1 MAERDSGLKI
11 LIHTPYVLGVQDRS
25 PNGVANYITEIK
37 PHLEDKGCSVRLL
50 GPNISDGQDN
60 AADYTLGRKVRVSR
74 NKTSSETSV
83 SFNTRHA
90 RALLLTVRPDIVI
103 VHEPLAGHAAHTIIS
118 GAPKREDG
126 TLIPAIIGTFHARAE
141 SLDWPTQAS
150 LWVGQRLRRVTFNKW
165 LIPNG
170 STDGYVNTVMG
181 ALGGKIAVSR
191 ATADFWDS
199 IYPSDYEVI
208 YNGINTAQLT
218 PDGAKIEAWQD
229 GKQTIL
235 FAGRHDERKGIEYLL
250 EAYRLLSTTRRGEIK
265 LKITGEGKMTD
276 KLKQMVRELNLRDV
290 EFLGVLSRDELVRA
304 YRTADIFVSP
314 ATGGEGFGRTLAEAM
329 ACGTLTIGSDIDG
342 YREVLDYR
350 PFTGMVRP
358 KDSLGLAKAI
368 AKFLDLPE
376 EEKQRL
382 GQDAAKYARRRFSWN
397 VIANQQVLYY
407 EDCLK
412 KHGKPEPEEWPRK
425 KKPLS
430 PAAVIFERRS
440 RNNLAG

>member
-1 MAERDSGLKI
+1 MVERDSGLKV
-11 LIHTPYVLGVQDRS
+11 LIHTPYVLEVQDRS

-50 GPNISDGQDN
+50 GPNISDEQNN
-60 AADYTLGRKVRVSR
+60 AADYTLGRRVKVSR

-90 RALLLTVRPDIVI
+90 RALLLTVKPDIIV

-150 LWVGQRLRRVTFNKW
+150 LWVGQRLRRVTFNKYG
-165 LIPNG
+165 IPNG
-170 STDGYVNTVMG
+170 SSDGYINTVMG
-181 ALGGKIAVSR
+181 ALDGKIAVSN
-191 ATADFWDS
+191 ATADFWKG
-199 IYPSDYEVI
+199 IYPSEYEVI
-208 YNGINTAQLT
+208 HNGVNTDELT
-218 PDGAKIEAWQD
+218 PDGPKIEAWQE

-250 EAYRLLSTTRRGEIK
+250 DAYRLLSTTRRNGIK
-265 LKITGEGKMTD
+265 LKITGEGKVTD
-276 KLKQMVRELNLRDV
+276 RLIRMAREMNLIDV
-290 EFLGVLSRDELVRA
+290 EFVGVLPRAELVKA
-304 YRTADIFVSP
+304 YRTADVFVSP

-342 YREVLDYR
+342 YREVLNYQ
-350 PFTGMVRP
+350 PFAGMVKP
-358 KDSLGLAKAI
+358 KDSRELAKAI

-376 EEKQRL
+376 EERQRL
-382 GQDAAKYARRRFSWN
+382 GQDAAKYARRRFSWD
-397 VIANQQVLYY
+397 VIADRHISYY
-407 EDCLK
+407 EK
-412 KHGKPEPEEWPRK
+412 KLSEHGRPNRKDWPPK
-425 KKPLS
+425 
-430 PAAVIFERRS
+430 RRRVQAS
-440 RNNLAG
+440 GVVFG